1 MAVRPALCQ
10 ALGLP
15 ARCADD
21 ALSPS
26 RLSQRQ
32 QHDAFHSMPLRTTL
46 IFSAACAA
54 ALGLAL
60 HASLDFD
67 AKDGD
72 RPEAHRPQ
80 ALHAAMPLKAPGPA
94 SRANADPVP
103 SPAGTLT
110 LWTQTMRGLARK
122 SPASLVH
129 RAAVSRTPE
138 DFFAAQIQMRR
149 CLDKG
154 ATQALVA
161 QTAPQAS
168 EQMKQSIRQ
177 LEALC
182 RQRGDRQ
189 QLAYV
194 VQSWP
199 VDAPARKAY
208 EALQRRDAAA
218 LVDYVRS
225 TGSADFAAQLLPGYI
240 TADLLTSR
248 GLLPPLTPE
257 PADRLGLDEH
267 LDLASVSRLRDQ
279 FAVSRVVAIWSC
291 RRLGTCVE
299 EAQLDYACHALDL
312 CVDDWRDLP
321 ERKVF
326 NRSPVD
332 PNGSPSFFW
341 VSRTRWAQIERAVEQ
356 LLADLQ

>member
-1 MAVRPALCQ
+1 
-10 ALGLP
+10 
-15 ARCADD
+15 
-21 ALSPS
+21 
-26 RLSQRQ
+26 
-32 QHDAFHSMPLRTTL
+32 
-46 IFSAACAA
+46 
-54 ALGLAL
+54 
-60 HASLDFD
+60 
-67 AKDGD
+67 
-72 RPEAHRPQ
+72 
-80 ALHAAMPLKAPGPA
+80 
-94 SRANADPVP
+94 
-103 SPAGTLT
+103 
-110 LWTQTMRGLARK
+110 
-122 SPASLVH
+122 
-129 RAAVSRTPE
+129 
-138 DFFAAQIQMRR
+138 MRR

-154 ATQALVA
+154 ATQALVVH
-161 QTAPQAS
+161 TAPQAS

-199 VDAPARKAY
+199 VDAPARMAY
-208 EALQRRDAAA
+208 EAQQRQDAAA

-225 TGSADFAAQLLPGYI
+225 TGSADFAAQLLPGYV

-248 GLLPPLTPE
+248 GLLPPLIPE

-312 CVDDWRDLP
+312 CVDDWRDFP
-321 ERKVF
+321 EQKVF

-341 VSRTRWAQIERAVEQ
+341 VSRTRWAQIERAVQQ
-356 LLADLQ
+356 LLADLH